1 MFYIFHHR
9 SLFTSLGRCI
19 PRYLILWGAILKEI
33 IFLYSFS
40 NISLLVH
47 RNATD
52 FWMLILYLAT
62 LLNLLISSSSF
73 CVESLGF
80 SVYGIL
86 SSAYSDSFTSSL
98 RLWLPFISFVCLI
111 PVARTSS
118 SMLNNSGESGHPYL
132 VPDFSGKAFNF
143 PPLSIIFAM
152 GLS

>member
-1 MFYIFHHR
+1 
-9 SLFTSLGRCI
+9 
-19 PRYLILWGAILKEI
+19 
-33 IFLYSFS
+33 
-40 NISLLVH
+40 
-47 RNATD
+47 
-52 FWMLILYLAT
+52 MLILHPAT

-118 SMLNNSGESGHPYL
+118 SMLNNSGESGHPCF
-132 VPDFSGKAFNF
+132 VPDFVAGR
-143 PPLSIIFAM
+143 L
-152 GLS
+152 